1 MSNGF
6 SLASQSLKNHYLLMR
21 HGHSEANLAG
31 RIVSTPAR
39 GVGGCGL
46 SARGRDQLVE
56 VLAGWRWARPQ
67 RVVHSDFLRTTET
80 AERIARHFGLGLEAD
95 TRLRER
101 HFGDLE
107 GERDARYAEVWARDS
122 RDSAHRYAGVESV
135 VEVAARMMA
144 VIEELERAHTGET
157 LLLVSHGDPLQI
169 LLTALEGRDLARH
182 REREPLAPASI
193 TPLRRP

>member
-6 SLASQSLKNHYLLMR
+6 SLASRSLNNHYLLMR

-107 GERDARYAEVWARDS
+107 GEGDARYAEVWARDS

>member
-1 MSNGF
+1 MSNTFPATPGP
-6 SLASQSLKNHYLLMR
+6 LHNRYLLMR
-21 HGHSEANLAG
+21 HGHSQANQQGLIISSPG
-31 RIVSTPAR
+31 RGLT
-39 GVGGCGL
+39 GFGL
-46 SARGRDQLVE
+46 SPRGREQLDG
-56 VLAGWRWARPQ
+56 LLTDWRWATPERIL
-67 RVVHSDFLRTTET
+67 HSDFLRTTET

-144 VIEELERAHTGET
+144 VIEELERAHAGET